1 MTEPLKYT
9 SCSNGRQSHFLAE
22 FETKSSV
29 SLAAA
34 IQVTDQLI
42 TAPSRVSGAPL
53 RREGGEFGA
62 TSSEWDEKSNDTKNQ
77 GLVSWLSSK
86 SM

>member
-9 SCSNGRQSHFLAE
+9 SCSDGKQSLFLAE

-34 IQVTDQLI
+34 IQVTIRSGLSGKCKLI
-42 TAPSRVSGAPL
+42 KTSSRASRASL
-53 RREGGEFGA
+53 RREGGRERWCNPQLAG
-62 TSSEWDEKSNDTKNQ
+62 
-77 GLVSWLSSK
+77 
-86 SM
+86 